1 MAAPMNPGAITPRKT
16 YILNNSCVVCGF
28 SFIVKEQQ
36 SDGTVKITK
45 HLNRKLRLSQERL
58 KILTYVVGDIQVSDN
73 SSDMNG
79 VCVKCFQSTERVIK
93 LEKEAKKLK
102 DELLLARNVVVNVN
116 SDRRTNMEKRL
127 LKSPGT
133 SQPLKITTGMKE
145 NSNFPVYV
153 RPLSLSHLKPFSD
166 LTNSARTFVNIVP
179 RSEKETIVPKQKAMR
194 SLEQD
199 FSTDTCM
206 EGVVKVYL
214 ISCTVCLLLLFFYF
228 YFFFGKQ
235 FFKI

>member
-1 MAAPMNPGAITPRKT
+1 MAAPMNPGAITPRRT
-16 YILNNSCVVCGF
+16 YILNNSCVICGF

-79 VCVKCFQSTERVIK
+79 ACVKCFQSTERVIK
-93 LEKEAKKLK
+93 LEKEANKLK
-102 DELLLARNVVVNVN
+102 DELLLARNVVVDVN

-133 SQPLKITTGMKE
+133 SQPLKISTGMKE

-179 RSEKETIVPKQKAMR
+179 RSEKETIVPKQKAMC

-206 EGVVKVYL
+206 EGVVKVHL
-214 ISCTVCLLLLFFYF
+214 IPCTVCLLLLFFYF

>member
-1 MAAPMNPGAITPRKT
+1 MAAPMKPGAITPRKT

-58 KILTYVVGDIQVSDN
+58 KILTYVVGDIQVSD

-102 DELLLARNVVVNVN
+102 DELLFARNVVVNGN
-116 SDRRTNMEKRL
+116 SDRRTYMEKRL

-133 SQPLKITTGMKE
+133 SQPLKITTEMKE
-145 NSNFPVYV
+145 NTNFPVYV

-179 RSEKETIVPKQKAMR
+179 RSEKETIVPKQKAICMR
-194 SLEQD
+194 SLDKD

-214 ISCTVCLLLLFFYF
+214 ISCTFCLLLFFC
-228 YFFFGKQ
+228 FFV
-235 FFKI
+235 FFL

>member
-1 MAAPMNPGAITPRKT
+1 MAAPMNPGSITPRKT

-36 SDGTVKITK
+36 SDGTVKITI

-102 DELLLARNVVVNVN
+102 DELLLARNMVVNVN

-133 SQPLKITTGMKE
+133 SQPL
-145 NSNFPVYV
+145 
-153 RPLSLSHLKPFSD
+153 
-166 LTNSARTFVNIVP
+166 
-179 RSEKETIVPKQKAMR
+179 TIP
-194 SLEQD
+194 
-199 FSTDTCM
+199 T
-206 EGVVKVYL
+206 
-214 ISCTVCLLLLFFYF
+214 
-228 YFFFGKQ
+228 
-235 FFKI
+235 

>member
-1 MAAPMNPGAITPRKT
+1 MAAPMNPGVITPRRT
-16 YILNNSCVVCGF
+16 YILNNSCVICGF

-36 SDGTVKITK
+36 SDGTVKVTK
-45 HLNRKLRLSQERL
+45 HLNRKLRLFQERL
-58 KILTYVVGDIQVSDN
+58 NILTYVVGDVQVSDN
-73 SSDMNG
+73 SANG

-102 DELLLARNVVVNVN
+102 DELLLARNEVVDVN
-116 SDRRTNMEKRL
+116 SDRRTNVEKRL

-133 SQPLKITTGMKE
+133 SQPLKISTGMKE

-166 LTNSARTFVNIVP
+166 ITNSARTFVNIAP

-214 ISCTVCLLLLFFYF
+214 ISCTFCLLLFFIVF
-228 YFFFGKQ
+228 FFFGKQ

>member
-16 YILNNSCVVCGF
+16 YILNNSCVECGF
-28 SFIVKEQQ
+28 SFVKEQQ

-93 LEKEAKKLK
+93 LEKEDKKLK
-102 DELLLARNVVVNVN
+102 DELLLARKVVVNVN

-145 NSNFPVYV
+145 NSE
-153 RPLSLSHLKPFSD
+153 LSGLCSTVITESLKAIF
-166 LTNSARTFVNIVP
+166 
-179 RSEKETIVPKQKAMR
+179 
-194 SLEQD
+194 
-199 FSTDTCM
+199 
-206 EGVVKVYL
+206 
-214 ISCTVCLLLLFFYF
+214 
-228 YFFFGKQ
+228 
-235 FFKI
+235 

>member
-1 MAAPMNPGAITPRKT
+1 
-16 YILNNSCVVCGF
+16 
-28 SFIVKEQQ
+28 
-36 SDGTVKITK
+36 
-45 HLNRKLRLSQERL
+45 
-58 KILTYVVGDIQVSDN
+58 
-73 SSDMNG
+73 
-79 VCVKCFQSTERVIK
+79 
-93 LEKEAKKLK
+93 
-102 DELLLARNVVVNVN
+102 
-116 SDRRTNMEKRL
+116 MEKRL

-133 SQPLKITTGMKE
+133 SQPLKISTGMKE

-214 ISCTVCLLLLFFYF
+214 ISCTVCLLLFFYCG
-228 YFFFGKQ
+228 FFLVNNFSRSEYGDACNHGNWNVTIKPLYIKNDKVKNMNMVVYLLRKQ
-235 FFKI
+235 IAKFLIKKKCYILRKLEDFKFSLNLHMCVF

>member
-1 MAAPMNPGAITPRKT
+1 M
-16 YILNNSCVVCGF
+16 
-28 SFIVKEQQ
+28 KEQQ

-58 KILTYVVGDIQVSDN
+58 KILTYVVGDIQVSD

-102 DELLLARNVVVNVN
+102 DELLLARNVVVNGN
-116 SDRRTNMEKRL
+116 SDRRTYMEKRL

-133 SQPLKITTGMKE
+133 SQPLKITTEMKE
-145 NSNFPVYV
+145 NTNFPVYV

-194 SLEQD
+194 SLDKD

-214 ISCTVCLLLLFFYF
+214 ISCTFCLLLLFF
-228 YFFFGKQ
+228 FFFFCKQ